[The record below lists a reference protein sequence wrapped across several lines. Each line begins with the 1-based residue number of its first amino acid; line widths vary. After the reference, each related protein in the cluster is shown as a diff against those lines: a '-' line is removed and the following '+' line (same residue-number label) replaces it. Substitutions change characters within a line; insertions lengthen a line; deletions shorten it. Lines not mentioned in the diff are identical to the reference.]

1 MMHHEV
7 TLACLDSIEYLSGS
21 RGSAPGLR
29 LVSVRAEDVLQ
40 DLELEVRENITFFR
54 YFILQHKS
62 VSR

>member
-29 LVSVRAEDVLQ
+29 LGSVRAEGVLQ